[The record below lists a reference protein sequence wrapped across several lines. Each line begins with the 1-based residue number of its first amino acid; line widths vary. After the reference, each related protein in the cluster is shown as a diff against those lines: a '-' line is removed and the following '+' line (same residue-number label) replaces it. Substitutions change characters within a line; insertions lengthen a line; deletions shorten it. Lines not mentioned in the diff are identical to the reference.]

1 MRSRA
6 LAVRRTQRNKA
17 INLSEEKLTE
27 MVNARRGKKNQRLTF
42 LRLEDWVSERMLV
55 TFPEV

>member
-27 MVNARRGKKNQRLTF
+27 IVNARRGKKKSEAHIFKARRLG
-42 LRLEDWVSERMLV
+42 D
-55 TFPEV
+55 